1 MIRSRKQAFKA
12 FERIQGTRD
21 ITMIIVSRIISNV
34 LSALQ
39 THGPQDSKQSE
50 SSKSKKGSLEEV
62 TLKKSIYF

>member
-1 MIRSRKQAFKA
+1 
-12 FERIQGTRD
+12 
-21 ITMIIVSRIISNV
+21 MIIVSRIISNV

-62 TLKKSIYF
+62 TLKKVFIFERKRAQAG